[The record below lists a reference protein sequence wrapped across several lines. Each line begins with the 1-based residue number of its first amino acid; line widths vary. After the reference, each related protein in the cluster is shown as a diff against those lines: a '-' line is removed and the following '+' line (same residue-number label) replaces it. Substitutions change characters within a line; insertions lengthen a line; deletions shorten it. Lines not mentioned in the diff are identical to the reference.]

1 MVGAGSGDLVGGV
14 AELVDGGELLE
25 ARLPV
30 QARAA
35 GAGRVQEAGDE
46 PGDDRAG
53 LLQTVGE
60 VGGADEGLDR
70 VGQDGVLVP
79 PARERLA
86 LAELDELSQP
96 QVAGDGGQG
105 RLGDGG
111 GAHLGELALGDLRV
125 GAVEVLGDD
134 DAQDGVAQELQTLV
148 GGQAAVLVGVG
159 TVGQG
164 QIEQLGINARPP
176 AVDEGLGV
184 GARGRSAA
192 ALGHQACSSLLVG
205 ASGSPS

>member
-1 MVGAGSGDLVGGV
+1 MLGDLLRAAGALPQDLAVNDGAGGEDPLVIGTGSGDLVGGV

-35 GAGRVQEAGDE
+35 GAGRLQEAGDE
-46 PGDDRAG
+46 PGDDSAG
-53 LLQTVGE
+53 LLQAVGE

-79 PARERLA
+79 SARERLT
-86 LAELDELSQP
+86 LAELDELPQP

-111 GAHLGELALGDLRV
+111 RTHFGELALGDLRV

-134 DAQDGVAQELQTLV
+134 DAQDGVAQELQALIMLHS
-148 GGQAAVLVGVG
+148 GVL
-159 TVGQG
+159 
-164 QIEQLGINARPP
+164 E
-176 AVDEGLGV
+176 GV
-184 GARGRSAA
+184 GA
-192 ALGHQACSSLLVG
+192 VG
-205 ASGSPS
+205 